1 MQLDQ
6 ATWDEQ
12 VLQEVATLQHRLGN
26 QITLAAGRA
35 ELLSFQAELPPALRP
50 PVTEI
55 VEAVFAAGHTLQR
68 LLQLTSPA
76 GRAGPSIVAT
86 SDRAAAPSSRPG

>member
-12 VLQEVATLQHRLGN
+12 GRQEVATLQHHLSN
-26 QITLAAGRA
+26 QITVAAGQA
-35 ELLSFQAELPPALRP
+35 QLLSFQPDLPPALRP
-50 PVTEI
+50 SVTEI
-55 VEAVFAAGHTLQR
+55 VEAVFAAGHTLQQ
-68 LLQLTSPA
+68 LLQLTSPLQL
-76 GRAGPSIVAT
+76 AGPSTVAT